1 MNEVNNSTFS
11 IASLNTLGIPL
22 LPPNPLDRYIA
33 LCQAFERLRVD
44 IINLQEVHT
53 YNLFH
58 LLKKNLPS
66 YPYVAYERALPGPQ
80 GGLVTL
86 SRYPLEKVQFTP
98 FTYPKQMKHALLY
111 ASKLIHKKGVLVAKI
126 QGKALL
132 ICNTHLIPNRQG
144 NWSRENKLYQPH
156 EKQLE
161 ELSNLIAQAAHQE
174 NYVVVSGDFNIPKSS
189 DLYTHF
195 LNISHAKDIFA
206 ADDTPTFH
214 AEFLPPGKKALRID
228 YIFLY
233 PEEAAMTIHASSLL
247 FQNKVT
253 LRNGKTAYLSD
264 HLGLMAE
271 LELFPPL
278 TYTTHEKHPVSRR
291 AKHLPSPRSPPKNRA
306 PTRIISLPCL
316 NHS

>member
-1 MNEVNNSTFS
+1 MSKGFTFS
-11 IASLNTLGIPL
+11 IASLNTLGVPFL
-22 LPPNPLDRYIA
+22 SPYPVDRYIG
-33 LCQAFERLRVD
+33 LCQAFERLRAD

-66 YPYVAYERALPGPQ
+66 YPYVAYERALLGPR

-98 FTYPKQMKHALLY
+98 FTHPEPMIQRLLY
-111 ASKLIHKKGVLVAKI
+111 ANPITHKGSLMAKI

-132 ICNTHLIPNRQG
+132 IYNTHLIPNRKG
-144 NWSRENKLYQPH
+144 NWSRENKMYQTH

-161 ELSNLIAQAAHQE
+161 ELSNLIAQAAYKE

-195 LNISHAKDIFA
+195 LDISHARDIFA

-214 AEFLPPGKKALRID
+214 AEFLPSGKKAHRID

-271 LELFPPL
+271 LELFPM
-278 TYTTHEKHPVSRR
+278 
-291 AKHLPSPRSPPKNRA
+291 
-306 PTRIISLPCL
+306 
-316 NHS
+316 

>member
-1 MNEVNNSTFS
+1 MLPMN
-11 IASLNTLGIPL
+11 AHC
-22 LPPNPLDRYIA
+22 LD
-33 LCQAFERLRVD
+33 
-44 IINLQEVHT
+44 H
-53 YNLFH
+53 
-58 LLKKNLPS
+58 K
-66 YPYVAYERALPGPQ
+66 

-111 ASKLIHKKGVLVAKI
+111 ASKLIHKKGALVAKI

-144 NWSRENKLYQPH
+144 NWSRENKLYLAH

-161 ELSNLIAQAAHQE
+161 ELSNLIAQVAHKE
-174 NYVVVSGDFNIPKSS
+174 TYVVVSGDFNIPKSS

-195 LNISHAKDIFA
+195 LDISHAKDIFA

-214 AEFLPPGKKALRID
+214 AEFLPSGKKAQRID

-233 PEEAAMTIHASSLL
+233 PEEATIRIYASSLL

-264 HLGLMAE
+264 HIGLMAK
-271 LELFPPL
+271 LELFPG
-278 TYTTHEKHPVSRR
+278 
-291 AKHLPSPRSPPKNRA
+291 
-306 PTRIISLPCL
+306 SLDL
-316 NHS
+316 VQ

>member
-1 MNEVNNSTFS
+1 MDSYLVAYD
-11 IASLNTLGIPL
+11 IC
-22 LPPNPLDRYIA
+22 NPK
-33 LCQAFERLRVD
+33 RLRKVAQTCEDFGLRRQYSVFFCRLTAANLVRLKSRLYD

-66 YPYVAYERALPGPQ
+66 YPYVAYERALPGPL

-111 ASKLIHKKGVLVAKI
+111 ASKLIHKKGTLVAKI

-144 NWSRENKLYQPH
+144 NWSRENKLYQAH

-161 ELSNLIAQAAHQE
+161 ELSNLIAQAAHKE

-195 LNISHAKDIFA
+195 LDISHAKDIFA

-214 AEFLPPGKKALRID
+214 AEFLPSGKKAQRID

-233 PEEAAMTIHASSLL
+233 PEEATISIHASSLL
-247 FQNKVT
+247 FQNKVM
-253 LRNGKTAYLSD
+253 LPNGKTAYLSD
-264 HLGLMAE
+264 HIGLMAE
-271 LELFPPL
+271 FELFPG
-278 TYTTHEKHPVSRR
+278 
-291 AKHLPSPRSPPKNRA
+291 
-306 PTRIISLPCL
+306 SLDL
-316 NHS
+316 VQ